1 MFFIFAASE
10 NKIVN
15 IMKTEHFKRKAFII
29 LTLPFLLWA
38 CNKDESSF
46 ELEVL
51 TDAYIIRK
59 MIDGEP
65 KSALAFY
72 AYANTSIASAT
83 VTPPS
88 GESGSFELSR
98 GEESSSTFYREPKP
112 GEYNAA
118 WPAVGNYNFTVVT
131 TGGETVEQTDAVEIA
146 NLAIPV
152 ITSAT
157 FHASN
162 ATLTLKWE
170 PVQGVNGYVI
180 KLLNAQGKTV
190 FMSFALTAA
199 NKEFNINSSS
209 GNWFNQVY
217 TGDELKLQLHAFAFE
232 SGTAAETAM
241 YNISEIAIAEKDIT
255 WGN

>member
-1 MFFIFAASE
+1 
-10 NKIVN
+10 
-15 IMKTEHFKRKAFII
+15 MKAKQFYRKALI
-29 LTLPFLLWA
+29 LMTLPFLLWA
-38 CNKDESSF
+38 CNKDESIF

-88 GESGSFELSR
+88 GVGGSFELSKS
-98 GEESSSTFYREPKP
+98 EETSYTFFREPEE
-112 GEYNAA
+112 GEYTAG
-118 WPAVGNYNFTVVT
+118 WPAVGNYIFTVVT
-131 TGGETVEQTDAVEIA
+131 TDGETVEQADVVEIA
-146 NLAIPV
+146 NLDIPE

-157 FHASN
+157 FFPSN
-162 ATLTLKWE
+162 ASLTLKWE
-170 PVQGVNGYVI
+170 SVPGINGYVI
-180 KLLNAQGKTV
+180 KLLNAQGKPV
-190 FMSFALTAA
+190 YMSFALTAA
-199 NKEFNINSSS
+199 NNEFNINPSS
-209 GNWFNQVY
+209 GNWFAPVY

-232 SGTAAETAM
+232 SGAAAETAM